1 MDFSKPSIL
10 IVDDE
15 YWSHEIMEAF
25 FEGRYNI
32 LRARGGDEAIEKAAT
47 ERPDLIML
55 DIVMPGRD
63 GFEVCRSLKE
73 NDATRFIP
81 VVIVTSL
88 GQKKDRLL
96 AIEAGA
102 DDFLSKPVDK
112 AELLARTASLLRLKD
127 YHDERE
133 RAYSNLRKITAYF
146 NEIITGFDP
155 LSFSLSDAYDSIFSI
170 ILRKRGSEAG
180 QPTHA
185 VVISLGGRECKLFFR
200 ERNGFL
206 KKRRV
211 MLRYGTEALTAL
223 IEMKGDAYQNFPEA
237 RSDFLPPEI
246 HAETGAVADYTSCC
260 SNGTFILCLNYGR
273 AVGAFDLD
281 VLKDLAMHSTFLDT
295 LAAQVKENDGAL
307 YYTIKALARA
317 AEANDEDTGN
327 HIIRVKEYSYELAGE
342 LGLTRKFCDEVRY
355 SAQMHD
361 VGKIHTPPE
370 ILRKPGKLAPEEWE
384 EVKRHTVYG
393 VKILGGSPRLEVA
406 RQIALNHHE
415 RWDGTGYP
423 RGLKGEEIPLSA
435 RIVAISDVYDALR
448 NKRVYKPG
456 FDHET
461 AMRIIADGDGRTSP
475 GHFDPEVLALFKRI
489 SNRFREIYLE
499 FNDAE
504 PRKEADPEAGREG
517 KYREWKSPEGRIASG
532 TAALRNLQ

>member
-1 MDFSKPSIL
+1 MKPSIL

-15 YWSHEIMEAF
+15 YWSHEIMESF

-32 LRARGGDEAIEKAAT
+32 IRARDGDEAVERAAT
-47 ERPDLIML
+47 EHPDLIML
-55 DIVMPGRD
+55 DIMMPGRD

-73 NDATRFIP
+73 GEATRFIP
-81 VVIVTSL
+81 VVVVTSL
-88 GQKKDRLL
+88 DQKKDRLL

-133 RAYSNLRKITAYF
+133 RAYSSLRRITAYF

-170 ILRKRGSEAG
+170 ILRKQGAEAG

-185 VVISLGGRECKLFFR
+185 VVISLDGRECKIFFK

-211 MLRYGTEALTAL
+211 WLKYGTEALSAL
-223 IEMKGDAYQNFPEA
+223 IEMKGDTFQNFQEP
-237 RSDFLPPEI
+237 RPDFFPPEV
-246 HAETGAVADYTSCC
+246 HAETGPVADYSSCC

-273 AVGAFDLD
+273 DVGAFDLD

-295 LAAQVKENDGAL
+295 LAAQVKENEGAL
-307 YYTIKALARA
+307 NYTIQALARA

-327 HIIRVKEYSYELAGE
+327 HIVRVKEYSYELASE
-342 LGLTRKFCDEVRY
+342 LGLTRKFCNEVRY

-423 RGLKGEEIPLSA
+423 RGLKGEEVPLSA

-448 NKRVYKPG
+448 NRRVYKPG

-461 AMRIIADGDGRTSP
+461 AMRIIVDGDGRTSP
-475 GHFDPEVLALFKRI
+475 THFDPDILSLFKKI
-489 SNRFREIYLE
+489 SERFREIYLE
-499 FNDAE
+499 FNDNE
-504 PRKEADPEAGREG
+504 PGKGGGPETGRGEKYMKWKGTAGRL
-517 KYREWKSPEGRIASG
+517 ASG
-532 TAALRNLQ
+532 MAAF